1 MSMKWGLEC
10 AAGHVNE
17 ARMTVPSTALGPVR
31 RLLTAFRR
39 RAMMRKAVS
48 FASIGVVNATVNYVI
63 FWAILR
69 ATADV
74 PGSAAAFAALAD
86 FCACVSPV
94 NAAVIIANVIAW
106 SIAVSGSYAMN
117 SLITFA
123 AESGRRLTWR
133 AYMAF
138 AASGILGLVADTA
151 ALLIAKEF
159 LPIMV
164 AKLVAIGAG
173 FVVNFSMS
181 HFVVF
186 RPRHPASPSS
196 R

>member
-1 MSMKWGLEC
+1 
-10 AAGHVNE
+10 
-17 ARMTVPSTALGPVR
+17 MTVPSASLNPIR
-31 RLLTAFRR
+31 RMLEAFRR
-39 RAMMRKAVS
+39 QAMMRKAVS

-63 FWAILR
+63 FWVALR
-69 ATADV
+69 AIAGM
-74 PGSAAAFAALAD
+74 PSLAASVATLAD
-86 FCACVSPV
+86 LCGCVSAV
-94 NAAVIIANVIAW
+94 NAAVVIANVIAW

-133 AYMAF
+133 AYITF

-151 ALLIAKEF
+151 TLLIAKEF

-186 RPRHPASPSS
+186 RPRHRAPPSS